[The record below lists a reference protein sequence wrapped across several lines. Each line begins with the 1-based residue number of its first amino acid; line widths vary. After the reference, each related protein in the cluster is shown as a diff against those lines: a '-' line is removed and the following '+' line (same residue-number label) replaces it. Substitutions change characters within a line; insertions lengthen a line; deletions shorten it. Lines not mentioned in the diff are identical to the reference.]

1 MNAID
6 INYIKALHII
16 FVVCWFAGLFY
27 IVRLFIYQTEANQK
41 TEAEKNVLVPQ
52 FQIMQ
57 KRLWY
62 GITWPSAI
70 LTAVFGFWMYFQNFD
85 YYLTQPWMTLKLFFV
100 GILFVYQFRC
110 QAIFNQMKTNSYTGK
125 SFGLRL
131 FNEVATILLFAI
143 VFLVTT
149 KSTGS
154 LVWGGLGLVALT
166 AVIMTAAF
174 IYKKK
179 REKNEEKK

>member
-1 MNAID
+1 
-6 INYIKALHII
+6 
-16 FVVCWFAGLFY
+16 
-27 IVRLFIYQTEANQK
+27 
-41 TEAEKNVLVPQ
+41 
-52 FQIMQ
+52 
-57 KRLWY
+57 
-62 GITWPSAI
+62 
-70 LTAVFGFWMYFQNFD
+70 
-85 YYLTQPWMTLKLFFV
+85 
-100 GILFVYQFRC
+100 
-110 QAIFNQMKTNSYTGK
+110 TNSYTGK

-179 REKNEEKK
+179 REKNNQ